1 MVTDLNEVESQM
13 YIPKDFKI
21 EDEEIIYDF
30 IEKNGFATLFS
41 QHNGEPY
48 ATHLPLILNKAENA
62 LYGHF
67 ARPNEQWKDAEKVL
81 VVFQGPHC
89 YVSPSWYETMKAVPT
104 WNYVSIHLYGK
115 MEIVEDPK
123 TIFDSLNELVNKYES
138 PDSPYNLNNV
148 EPSFIEGMSKGI
160 VAFRIK
166 TTKIEAK
173 AKLSQNH
180 PVERQELIIKQLED
194 SSNQDN
200 IQVASLMKKNL
211 QTYQ

>member
-1 MVTDLNEVESQM
+1 M
-13 YIPKDFKI
+13 YIPKYFQLD
-21 EDEEIIYDF
+21 DEEMIYDF
-30 IEKNGFATLFS
+30 IEKYSFATVFS

-48 ATHLPLILNKAENA
+48 ATHLPLTLNKSESA

-67 ARPNEQWKDAEKVL
+67 ARPNEQWKDAENQQVF

-89 YVSPSWYETMKAVPT
+89 YISPSWYETMKAVPT
-104 WNYVSIHLYGK
+104 WNYMSVHLYGK
-115 MEIVEDPK
+115 MEIIEDGK
-123 TIFDSLNELVNKYES
+123 VIFDSLNDLVNKYES
-138 PDSPYNLNNV
+138 PDSPYNLNVV

-166 TTKIEAK
+166 ITKIEAK

-180 PVERQELIIKQLED
+180 PVERQELIIKNLENT
-194 SSNQDN
+194 SIQDN

-211 QTYQ
+211 QK